1 MGSQRTFD
9 QLLSDNGG
17 SLPANQGPHQR
28 LQGSV
33 VLEPLGKGIRVTGR
47 DEKHGVLWGF
57 VASKGML
64 DQPHASI
71 AIYSLLRDHL
81 NPFLEKMDL
90 PTSRPENLMDAAHAT
105 LADMEHLIK
114 QLRENITVK
123 KASPQTLERAEAIY
137 RAMSDAAR
145 MILQEVTF
153 VSLER

>member
-1 MGSQRTFD
+1 
-9 QLLSDNGG
+9 
-17 SLPANQGPHQR
+17 
-28 LQGSV
+28 
-33 VLEPLGKGIRVTGR
+33 
-47 DEKHGVLWGF
+47 
-57 VASKGML
+57 
-64 DQPHASI
+64 
-71 AIYSLLRDHL
+71 
-81 NPFLEKMDL
+81 
-90 PTSRPENLMDAAHAT
+90 MDAAHAT

>member
-1 MGSQRTFD
+1 MSSQRTFD
-9 QLLSDNGG
+9 QLVDDSGG
-17 SLPANQGPHQR
+17 TLPADHGPHR
-28 LQGSV
+28 KLPGSI

-71 AIYSLLRDHL
+71 AIYNLLRDHL
-81 NPFLEKMDL
+81 NPFLESMGV
-90 PTSRPENLMDAAHAT
+90 PASRPENVMDAAHAA

-114 QLRENITVK
+114 QLRDNITVK
-123 KASPQTLERAEAIY
+123 KASPQTLERAECIH
-137 RAMSDAAR
+137 RAMTDAAR
-145 MILQEVTF
+145 MVLQEATF